1 MKKFLLTL
9 TAFVAVLSASAESLF
24 SGGWEASYEP
34 VSAAEELKGIHTAV
48 AEDGSV
54 FVSGTYNKAF
64 TFAGKNVA
72 DPEGLTSASIVKYNE
87 KGEEQWAVSMEG
99 SAVVYALDV
108 DADGTLYAAGNFMD
122 VVKYTGTDGA
132 SAEISSEGVYSA
144 FIAKVNKEGKFE
156 AVKVITPEV
165 NAEIAS
171 KVGDPWGAGFES
183 PLYSMWDPIYVT
195 PNKIQVDGDKVYVSA
210 EYFGDVEELSWKGS
224 YIDMFGM
231 MYSDNKSVG
240 VFSLCK
246 ADLSTPANV
255 ANIQATGVVIQDVQY
270 APESISFTADNGTVY
285 VGFIGLGNLPM
296 TTAAGAK
303 DFSFAF
309 DGMGNNE
316 HAFVLATISS
326 DVTTKV
332 YNVAA
337 QDKSYIPYNLFMGA
351 DGENLIIGG
360 TFLGELPFD
369 TQKTSGELASDVFM
383 ASVKKAD
390 GAVIWTYVS
399 GQESVATYVVTATN
413 AVIATD
419 SVVTF
424 LSRATGEILK
434 TDAVAT
440 LAADGCAAARAVVC
454 ASETKVMVSGELIAE
469 ETPAEAVPYKWTYDF
484 ESADENVKIIGA
496 GSFVDDADAK
506 FGKVFSNVGGAIRT
520 NYLTLPDT
528 VLAQS
533 AVSKELSIGFW
544 VNANGQAPS
553 AYTYA
558 PFFTAYASNTNGA
571 DNTFPMLALQS
582 RGLAQVNCAGWTD
595 FAGTEH
601 VNGKSN
607 VYNQNAWEAGDAA
620 FNFVENWLEDNEW
633 HYYTAVYTE
642 AGLTIY
648 LDGEVKNQWT
658 CDGTEGKTLAGLFSN
673 GGDLKHIC
681 LGGNQ
686 AWYWADGDSPFKFDD
701 VMITNYVLT
710 PEEIAEIIKE
720 KTVSDEPVVDPDLI
734 EIAQDQGKQYDTFAR
749 AELVEGEEY
758 NTYTVTEDL
767 QIAFKMMDVDV
778 KDCDYVVVKFAEPV
792 AAGWKLAFWS
802 NQDLVD
808 VPEGATEFKYVFADD
823 PKCGVINGVLPQ
835 ICMMT
840 FFGGFTAPLEAKVVG
855 IYKHV
860 AGVAD
865 AIEDV
870 EVAAPVSGKFIENGQ
885 VVIIKNGKKYNM
897 AGVAIQ

>member
-24 SGGWEASYEP
+24 PGGWEASYEP

-87 KGEEQWAVSMEG
+87 KGEEQWIVTMEG
-99 SAVVYALDV
+99 NAIVSAIDV
-108 DADGTLYAAGNFMD
+108 DADGTLYAAGYFMD
-122 VVKYTGTDGA
+122 AVKYEGA
-132 SAEISSEGVYSA
+132 EGISAELSGSADAYAAFVAKIS
-144 FIAKVNKEGKFE
+144 KDGKFE
-156 AVKVITPEV
+156 TVKVIASTANEEIV
-165 NAEIAS
+165 NSFMYFPMA
-171 KVGDPWGAGFES
+171 GDV
-183 PLYSMWDPIYVT
+183 YVK
-195 PNKIQVDGDKVYVSA
+195 PSNIQIDGDKVYVA
-210 EYFGDVEELSWKGS
+210 ANYAGDVAELSWKGA
-224 YIDMFGM
+224 YINVFDF
-231 MYSDNKSVG
+231 MYMDNRNVG
-240 VFSLCK
+240 VFSLNK
-246 ADLSTPANV
+246 SDLSGAANV
-255 ANIQATGVVIQDVQY
+255 ATVQNTEIVSYVDYYAKAFDFVV
-270 APESISFTADNGTVY
+270 DNGTVY
-285 VGFIGLGNLPM
+285 VGFIGVGNM
-296 TTAAGAK
+296 TLATSAEKK
-303 DFSFAF
+303 DFTFAKT
-309 DGMGNNE
+309 DEGSLE
-316 HAFVLATISS
+316 HAFVLAAIGET
-326 DVTTKV
+326 VATKV
-332 YNVAA
+332 YNVAMS
-337 QDKSYIPYNLFMGA
+337 DKLYTPYNLFMGEE
-351 DGENLIIGG
+351 GENLIIGG
-360 TFLGELPFD
+360 TFSGELPFD

-390 GAVIWTYVS
+390 GAVNWTYVS
-399 GQESVATYVVTATN
+399 GKESVATYAVTATN

-533 AVSKELSIGFW
+533 AVSKELTIAFW
-544 VNANGQAPS
+544 VNANGKAVGDYP
-553 AYTYA
+553 YA

-571 DNTFPMLALQS
+571 DNTYPMLALQS

-686 AWYWADGDSPFKFDD
+686 AWGWADGDSPFKFDD

-734 EIAQDQGKQYDTFAR
+734 EIPQDQGKQYDTFAR

-870 EVAAPVSGKFIENGQ
+870 ETVAPVNGKFVENGQ
-885 VVIIKNGKKYNM
+885 IVIFKNGKKYNM

>member
-24 SGGWEASYEP
+24 PGGWEASYEP
-34 VSAAEELKGIHTAV
+34 VSDAKELKGIHTAV
-48 AEDGSV
+48 AEDGAV
-54 FVSGTYNKAF
+54 YVSGTYNKAF

-87 KGEEQWAVSMEG
+87 KGEEQWIVTMEG
-99 SAVVYALDV
+99 NAIVSAIDV
-108 DADGTLYAAGNFMD
+108 DADGTLYAAGYFMD
-122 VVKYTGTDGA
+122 AVKYEGA
-132 SAEISSEGVYSA
+132 EGISAELSGSADAYAAFVAKIS
-144 FIAKVNKEGKFE
+144 KDGKFE
-156 AVKVITPEV
+156 TVKVIASTANEEIV
-165 NAEIAS
+165 NSFMYFPMA
-171 KVGDPWGAGFES
+171 GDV
-183 PLYSMWDPIYVT
+183 YVK
-195 PNKIQVDGDKVYVSA
+195 PSNIQIDGDKVYVA
-210 EYFGDVEELSWKGS
+210 ANYAGDVAELSWKGA
-224 YIDMFGM
+224 YINVFDF
-231 MYSDNKSVG
+231 MYMDNRNVG
-240 VFSLCK
+240 VFSLNK
-246 ADLSTPANV
+246 SDLTGAANV
-255 ANIQATGVVIQDVQY
+255 ATVQNTEVVSYVDFNAKAFDFVV
-270 APESISFTADNGTVY
+270 DNGTVY
-285 VGFIGLGNLPM
+285 VGFIGVGNL
-296 TTAAGAK
+296 TLATSAEKK
-303 DFSFAF
+303 DFTFAKT
-309 DGMGNNE
+309 DEGALE
-316 HAFVLATISS
+316 HAFVLAAIGET
-326 DVTTKV
+326 VATKV
-332 YNVAA
+332 YNVALSE
-337 QDKSYIPYNLFMGA
+337 KLYTPYNLFMGA

-360 TFLGELPFD
+360 TFSGELPFD
-369 TQKTSGELASDVFM
+369 IQKTSGELASDVFM

-390 GAVIWTYVS
+390 GATNWTYVS
-399 GQESVATYVVTATN
+399 GKESEAIYAVTATN

-419 SVVTF
+419 STVTF
-424 LSRATGEILK
+424 LNCATGEILK

-469 ETPAEAVPYKWTYDF
+469 ETPEEAVPYKWTYDF

-533 AVSKELSIGFW
+533 AVSKELTIGFW

-571 DNTFPMLALQS
+571 DNGFPMLALQS

-595 FAGTEH
+595 FAETEH
-601 VNGKSN
+601 VNGKTN
-607 VYNQNAWEAGDAA
+607 VYNQNAWEAGDAR

-686 AWYWADGDSPFKFDD
+686 AWGWADGDSPFKFDD

-710 PEEIAEIIKE
+710 PEDIAAIISE
-720 KTVSDEPVVDPDLI
+720 KTATSGPSEEPVVDPDLI
-734 EIAQDQGKQYDTFAR
+734 EIPQDQGKQYDTFAR

-758 NTYTVTEDL
+758 NTYTVNADL

-808 VPEGATEFKYVFADD
+808 VPEGATEFKYVFAEDS
-823 PKCGVINGVLPQ
+823 KCGVVNGVLPQ

-860 AGVAD
+860 AGVVD

-870 EVAAPVSGKFIENGQ
+870 EAAAPVNGKFIENGKI
-885 VVIIKNGKKYNM
+885 VIIKNGKKFNM

>member
-1 MKKFLLTL
+1 MIYNKKYEGAEGISAELSGSADAYA
-9 TAFVAVLSASAESLF
+9 AFVA
-24 SGGWEASYEP
+24 
-34 VSAAEELKGIHTAV
+34 K
-48 AEDGSV
+48 
-54 FVSGTYNKAF
+54 
-64 TFAGKNVA
+64 
-72 DPEGLTSASIVKYNE
+72 
-87 KGEEQWAVSMEG
+87 
-99 SAVVYALDV
+99 
-108 DADGTLYAAGNFMD
+108 
-122 VVKYTGTDGA
+122 
-132 SAEISSEGVYSA
+132 IS
-144 FIAKVNKEGKFE
+144 KDGKFE
-156 AVKVITPEV
+156 TVKVIASTANEEIV
-165 NAEIAS
+165 NSFMYFPMA
-171 KVGDPWGAGFES
+171 GDV
-183 PLYSMWDPIYVT
+183 YVK
-195 PNKIQVDGDKVYVSA
+195 PSNIQIDGDKVYVA
-210 EYFGDVEELSWKGS
+210 ANYAGDVAELSWKGA
-224 YIDMFGM
+224 YINVFDF
-231 MYSDNKSVG
+231 MYMDNRNVG
-240 VFSLCK
+240 VFSLNK
-246 ADLSTPANV
+246 SDLTGAANV
-255 ANIQATGVVIQDVQY
+255 ETVQNTEVVSYVDYY
-270 APESISFTADNGTVY
+270 AKAFDFVVDNGTVY
-285 VGFIGLGNLPM
+285 VGFIGVGNL
-296 TTAAGAK
+296 TLATSAEKK
-303 DFSFAF
+303 DFTFAKT
-309 DGMGNNE
+309 DEGALE
-316 HAFVLATISS
+316 HAFVLAAIGET
-326 DVTTKV
+326 VATKV
-332 YNVAA
+332 YNVALSE
-337 QDKSYIPYNLFMGA
+337 KLYTPYNLFMGA
-351 DGENLIIGG
+351 NGENLIIGG
-360 TFLGELPFD
+360 TFSGELPFD
-369 TQKTSGELASDVFM
+369 IQKTSGELASDVFM

-390 GAVIWTYVS
+390 GATNWTYVS
-399 GQESVATYVVTATN
+399 GKESEAIYAVTATN

-419 SVVTF
+419 STVTF
-424 LSRATGEILK
+424 LNCATGEILK

-469 ETPAEAVPYKWTYDF
+469 ETPEEAVPYKWTYDF

-533 AVSKELSIGFW
+533 AVSKELTIGFW

-571 DNTFPMLALQS
+571 DNGFPMLALQS

-601 VNGKSN
+601 VNGKNN
-607 VYNQNAWEAGDAA
+607 VYNRNAWEAGDAA

-686 AWYWADGDSPFKFDD
+686 AWGWADGDSPFKFDD

-710 PEEIAEIIKE
+710 PEDIAAIISE
-720 KTVSDEPVVDPDLI
+720 KTATSGPSEEPVVDPDLI
-734 EIAQDQGKQYDTFAR
+734 EIPQDQGKQYDTFAR
-749 AELVEGEEY
+749 AELAEGEEY
-758 NTYTVTEDL
+758 NTYTVNADL

-778 KDCDYVVVKFAEPV
+778 KDCDYVVIKFAEPV

-808 VPEGATEFKYVFADD
+808 VPEGATEFKYVFAEDS
-823 PKCGVINGVLPQ
+823 KCGVVNGVLPQ

-860 AGVAD
+860 AGVVD

-870 EVAAPVSGKFIENGQ
+870 EAAAPVNGKFIENGKI
-885 VVIIKNGKKYNM
+885 VIIKNGKKFNM

>member
-1 MKKFLLTL
+1 MKKLLLTL
-9 TAFVAVLSASAESLF
+9 TAFVAVLGASAQSLF
-24 SGGWEASYEP
+24 EGGWAASYEP
-34 VSAAEELKGIHTAV
+34 VSKAEELKGVYTAV

-54 FVSGTYNKAF
+54 YVSGTYDKAF
-64 TFAGKNVA
+64 TFAGKEVA

-171 KVGDPWGAGFES
+171 KMGDPWGLGEES
-183 PLYSMWDPIYVT
+183 PLYTMYDPIYVT
-195 PNKIQVDGDKVYVSA
+195 PNKIQVDGDNVYVSA
-210 EYFGDVEELSWKGS
+210 RYMGDVKDLAWKGS
-224 YIDMFGM
+224 YIDVFGM
-231 MYSDNKSVG
+231 MYSDNYSSG
-240 VFSLCK
+240 VFSLAK
-246 ADLSTPANV
+246 ADLSAPASVANV
-255 ANIQATGVVIQDVQY
+255 QMTGVISDVQMY
-270 APESISFTADNGTVY
+270 PDALSFAVSEGKVY
-285 VGFIGLGNLPM
+285 VGFIGFNKLTL
-296 TTAAGAK
+296 TTAAGAT
-303 DFSFAF
+303 DFTFATTEE
-309 DGMGNNE
+309 GALE
-316 HAFVLATISS
+316 HAFVLATIGE
-326 DVTTKV
+326 TTATKV
-332 YNVAA
+332 YNVALSE
-337 QDKSYIPYNLFMGA
+337 KLYTPYNLFMGA

-360 TFLGELPFD
+360 TFSGELPFD

-390 GAVIWTYVS
+390 GAVNWTYVS
-399 GQESVATYVVTATN
+399 GQESVATYVVAATN
-413 AVIATD
+413 AVVATD

-571 DNTFPMLALQS
+571 DNGFPMLALQS
-582 RGLAQVNCAGWTD
+582 RGTAQVNCAGWTD

-601 VNGKSN
+601 VNGKTN
-607 VYNQNAWEAGDAA
+607 VYNQNCWEAGDAA

-658 CDGTEGKTLAGLFSN
+658 CDGTEGKSLAGLFSN

-686 AWYWADGDSPFKFDD
+686 AWGWVDGDSPFKFDD

-710 PEEIAEIIKE
+710 PEDIAEIIKE

-734 EIAQDQGKQYDTFAR
+734 EIAQDQGKQYDTFTR

-758 NTYTVTEDL
+758 NTYTVNGDL
-767 QIAFKMMDVDV
+767 QIAFKMMNVDV
-778 KDCDYVVVKFAEPV
+778 KDCDYVVIKFAEPV

-823 PKCGVINGVLPQ
+823 PKCGVVDGVLPQ

-855 IYKHV
+855 IYKHI

-865 AIEDV
+865 AIEEV
-870 EVAAPVSGKFIENGQ
+870 EVAAPAARKYMENGKL
-885 VVIIKNGKKYNM
+885 VIIKDGKKFGVN
-897 AGVAIQ
+897 GVAVK

>member
-1 MKKFLLTL
+1 MKKLLLTL
-9 TAFVAVLSASAESLF
+9 TAFVAVLGASAQSLF
-24 SGGWEASYEP
+24 EGGWAASYEP
-34 VSAAEELKGIHTAV
+34 VSKAEELKGVYTAV

-54 FVSGTYNKAF
+54 YVSGTYDKAF
-64 TFAGKNVA
+64 TFAGKEVA

-171 KVGDPWGAGFES
+171 KMGDPWGLGEES
-183 PLYSMWDPIYVT
+183 PLYTMYDPIYVT
-195 PNKIQVDGDKVYVSA
+195 PNKIQVDGDNVYVSA
-210 EYFGDVEELSWKGS
+210 RYMGDVKDLAWKGS
-224 YIDMFGM
+224 YIDVFGM
-231 MYSDNKSVG
+231 MYSDNYSSG
-240 VFSLCK
+240 VFSLAK
-246 ADLSTPANV
+246 ADLSAPASVANV
-255 ANIQATGVVIQDVQY
+255 QMTGVISDVQMY
-270 APESISFTADNGTVY
+270 PDALSFAVSEGKVY
-285 VGFIGLGNLPM
+285 VGFIGFNKLTL
-296 TTAAGAK
+296 TTAAGAT
-303 DFSFAF
+303 DFTFATTEE
-309 DGMGNNE
+309 GALE
-316 HAFVLATISS
+316 HAFVLATIGE
-326 DVTTKV
+326 TTATKV
-332 YNVAA
+332 YNVATNGRA
-337 QDKSYIPYNLFMGA
+337 YTPYNLFMGA

-360 TFLGELPFD
+360 TFSGELPFD
-369 TQKTSGELASDVFM
+369 TQKTSGELPSDVFM

-390 GAVIWTYVS
+390 GAVNWTYVS
-399 GQESVATYVVTATN
+399 GKESEAIYAVTATN

-571 DNTFPMLALQS
+571 DNGFPMLALQS

-601 VNGKSN
+601 VNGKTN
-607 VYNQNAWEAGDAA
+607 VYNQNCWEAGDAA

-658 CDGTEGKTLAGLFSN
+658 CDGTEGKSLAGLFSN

-686 AWYWADGDSPFKFDD
+686 AWGWADGDSPFKFDD

-710 PEEIAEIIKE
+710 PEDIAEIIKE

-734 EIAQDQGKQYDTFAR
+734 EIAQDQGKQYDDFTR

-758 NTYTVTEDL
+758 NTYTVNGDL
-767 QIAFKMMDVDV
+767 QIAFKMMNVDV
-778 KDCDYVVVKFAEPV
+778 KDCDYVVIKFAEPV

-823 PKCGVINGVLPQ
+823 PKCGVVDGVLPQ

-855 IYKHV
+855 IYKHI

-865 AIEDV
+865 AIEEV
-870 EVAAPVSGKFIENGQ
+870 EVAAPAARKYMENGKL
-885 VVIIKNGKKYNM
+885 VIIKDGKKLGVN
-897 AGVAIQ
+897 GVAVK